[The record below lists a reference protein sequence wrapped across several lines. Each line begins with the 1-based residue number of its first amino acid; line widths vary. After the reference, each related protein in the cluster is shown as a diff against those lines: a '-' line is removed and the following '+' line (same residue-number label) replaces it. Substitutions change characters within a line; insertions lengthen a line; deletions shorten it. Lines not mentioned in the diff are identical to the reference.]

1 MKIKSFLSKL
11 SSFFS
16 SAMVVLIA
24 SLFVVSIVYAGT
36 TIGANIATTGSLD
49 VDGTSSS
56 TSATTTYYVYIGAD
70 ITEPTGWDF
79 GLGDLLA
86 GDDAYI
92 GGQATTSV
100 SLWIGSGGAANN
112 PNMAGGDL
120 YVQNDAEID
129 GTLYYSV
136 ATGTSAT
143 STAYTMIGV
152 TPSTFDAFNYAG
164 GDLYVQG
171 VAEIDGTLYYS
182 AATGTS
188 ATSTAYTMIGVT
200 PSTFDA
206 FNYAGG
212 DLYVQGVAEI
222 DGTLYYSAATGT
234 SATSTAY
241 TMIGVTPSTFDAFNY
256 AGGDLYVQGVAE
268 IDSNVDIGGYASTTG
283 DVIVSGG
290 TFSLGTTTATTTA
303 GLFVGATGVTGT
315 TTISVG
321 VHDATSQAS
330 GCLEMSRIDDGTAAW
345 YSCYVN
351 TAGNGIICQTGR
363 CN

>member
-1 MKIKSFLSKL
+1 MKIKIFLSKL

-100 SLWIGSGGAANN
+100 SLWIGSGVAANN

-120 YVQNDAEID
+120 YVQND
-129 GTLYYSV
+129 
-136 ATGTSAT
+136 
-143 STAYTMIGV
+143 
-152 TPSTFDAFNYAG
+152 
-164 GDLYVQG
+164 
-171 VAEIDGTLYYS
+171 
-182 AATGTS
+182 
-188 ATSTAYTMIGVT
+188 
-200 PSTFDA
+200 
-206 FNYAGG
+206 
-212 DLYVQGVAEI
+212 AEI

-363 CN
+363 C

>member
-152 TPSTFDAFNYAG
+152 TPSTFAAF
-164 GDLYVQG
+164 D
-171 VAEIDGTLYYS
+171 
-182 AATGTS
+182 
-188 ATSTAYTMIGVT
+188 
-200 PSTFDA
+200 
-206 FNYAGG
+206 YAGG

-345 YSCYVN
+345 YSCYAN

>member
-152 TPSTFDAFNYAG
+152 TPSTFAAF
-164 GDLYVQG
+164 D
-171 VAEIDGTLYYS
+171 
-182 AATGTS
+182 
-188 ATSTAYTMIGVT
+188 
-200 PSTFDA
+200 
-206 FNYAGG
+206 YAGG